1 MVMVY
6 SRGEVKL
13 FCFSLLSILRL
24 LLIGKGAF
32 YFLGSSIWLLES
44 EDAAASWTRRGARRY
59 GVRTG
64 FVWRIQYFG
73 FFFAQ

>member
-44 EDAAASWTRRGARRY
+44 EDAAAS
-59 GVRTG
+59 
-64 FVWRIQYFG
+64 
-73 FFFAQ
+73 